1 MTVNIQNGNQ
11 NASANPTYNNPNPKT
26 QLQKRTTVSK
36 THFHN
41 KTGLNALT
49 NNCLSERFRGSNKK
63 VREMHN
69 FHTMTSVVREI
80 SFAIYYPHRSIQ
92 GR

>member
-1 MTVNIQNGNQ
+1 MTENIQNGNQ

-41 KTGLNALT
+41 KPSINALA
-49 NNCLSERFRGSNKK
+49 NNCVSERFGDSIEK
-63 VREMHN
+63 VREIHN
-69 FHTMTSVVREI
+69 FHTMTSVFCEI
-80 SFAIYYPHRSIQ
+80 SFATQ
-92 GR
+92 T